1 MNFHQFLKC
10 RTMRAIE
17 FRRYVKILI
26 SLSYYAGRTI
36 LRFIL
41 GRSSA
46 QRLTVLYYHGISAE
60 DRPAFERQIDALHR
74 RAQVVPAS
82 HRGPLPEGKKCVA
95 ITFDDA
101 FVSVA
106 QNALPKLAEYAFHST
121 IFVPVGWLGRAPGW
135 VMNEIEGAIGTG
147 GSSEAQEVVMSR
159 EQLQALSASLVSLG
173 SHTISHPLMPS
184 LGRKQL
190 REELEDSKVR
200 LMQLNRGPILDFSF
214 PYGEYDVG
222 MLADCR
228 AAGYET
234 VYSISSQEID
244 TTAPDMLR
252 GRTKVDPSDG
262 PLEFF
267 LKFNGAYQW
276 TRLTTPLKRFL
287 GSMQGGGA
295 RDQVTSR

>member
-1 MNFHQFLKC
+1 M
-10 RTMRAIE
+10 
-17 FRRYVKILI
+17 RRYVKILI
-26 SLSYYAGRTI
+26 SLTYFAGRAI

-41 GRSSA
+41 GQSSA

-60 DRPAFERQIDALHR
+60 DRSAFARQMEALHR
-74 RAQVVPAS
+74 GAQVVPAS

-106 QNALPKLAEYAFHST
+106 QNALPELARYAFHST

-135 VMNEIEGAIGTG
+135 VMNEIEGATGAG
-147 GSSEAQEVVMSR
+147 GSSERLEVVMSR

-173 SHTISHPLMPS
+173 SHTISHPSMPS
-184 LGRKQL
+184 LSPKQL
-190 REELEDSKVR
+190 REELEDSKAR
-200 LMQLNRGPILDFSF
+200 LMQLNKGPILDFSF

-228 AAGYET
+228 AAGYEA

-244 TTAPDMLR
+244 TTAPDLLR

-267 LKFNGAYQW
+267 LKFNGAYHW
-276 TRLTTPLKRFL
+276 TRFTTPLKRFL
-287 GSMQGGGA
+287 GSMKVGAA
-295 RDQVTSR
+295 RDQATSR

>member
-1 MNFHQFLKC
+1 M
-10 RTMRAIE
+10 E

-26 SLSYYAGRTI
+26 SLAYFAGRMV
-36 LRFIL
+36 LRFLL
-41 GRSSA
+41 GRSFG

-60 DRPAFERQIDALHR
+60 DRLAFVRQMDALHR
-74 RAQVVPAS
+74 GAQVVPAS
-82 HRGPLPEGKKCVA
+82 HRGLLPEGKKCVA

-106 QNALPKLAEYAFHST
+106 ENALPKLAQYAFHST

-135 VMNEIEGAIGTG
+135 VMNEIEGSIGAG
-147 GSSEAQEVVMSR
+147 GSSEALEVVMSV
-159 EQLQALSASLVSLG
+159 EQLQALNASLVSLG
-173 SHTISHPLMPS
+173 SHTMSHPSMPS
-184 LGRKQL
+184 LSPKQL

-200 LMQLNRGPILDFSF
+200 LTQLSKGPILDFSF
-214 PYGEYDVG
+214 PYGEYDVS

-228 AAGYET
+228 AAGYES

-244 TTAPDMLR
+244 TMAPDLLR

-276 TRLTTPLKRFL
+276 TRLTTPLKRLL
-287 GSMQGGGA
+287 GSMHVGGT